1 MDLPLNV
8 NGYPGSHSQQ
18 GLADCTISAEG
29 GAYIC
34 TECGEGFGVYARLQ
48 EHMTAHGQEQ
58 LALQYGGYII
68 PPPALPRE
76 YDSAFSYARP
86 VELTLQENGTLA
98 IVERPPQTTTQ
109 GESWGPA
116 PQTTAQ
122 RLEEST
128 EKAVE
133 NGRGVAVGGGVGV
146 ATVAPPRFSCEVCGR
161 LFNTSQGLQR
171 HQRFHTSERGFK
183 CTVCCQTFSQRAEL
197 RAHLPLHAHL
207 HSYGCGRCGQRFTQT
222 EALRAHRETHGPRSG
237 SPDRS
242 YPCGVCSLRFFWL
255 SDLQSHRR
263 SHHAAAQH
271 PLPGRKFTELFVD
284 PQTGQIQVR
293 ERSLRC
299 EVCAKGFS
307 QPSDLKRHAATHAGT
322 RPFRCGLCGRRFTQA
337 SDLKRHQRVHLGRP
351 QDPPNLVQGLPDNAD
366 GSGMKN
372 PPPPPPPPPL
382 QQSFPCHVCG
392 RSFFH
397 SSSLS
402 RHQRYH
408 TGDKPH
414 RCRQCGKGFV
424 QRSDL
429 LKHET
434 VHAAAR
440 RREEEEEEEGG
451 THQDGSGWLPCPD
464 CGKVFVQAAR
474 LQNHR
479 LSHSHGGA
487 RAPSYRCPHC
497 RKGFSLLS
505 VLRRHQ
511 RYHAKERT
519 FRCPECPRGFR
530 QSSDLNRHLQTHG
543 RRRKRRRWRGE
554 GEAETPVPPQ
564 RGEGGPEETGQVLYE
579 CPECEETFVCLQGF
593 LQHQSCH
600 VRSEAQ

>member
-1 MDLPLNV
+1 MDHSLNI

-18 GLADCTISAEG
+18 GLADCTNSAEG

-48 EHMTAHGQEQ
+48 DHMTAHGQEQ
-58 LALQYGGYII
+58 LALQYGGFVL
-68 PPPALPRE
+68 PPPALQRE
-76 YDSAFSYARP
+76 YDSALSYARP
-86 VELTLQENGTLA
+86 MELALQENGTLA
-98 IVERPPQTTTQ
+98 IVERPAPHEPCRPQA
-109 GESWGPA
+109 ESWA
-116 PQTTAQ
+116 PQTTVQ
-122 RLEEST
+122 HLEESA
-128 EKAVE
+128 KQAVE
-133 NGRGVAVGGGVGV
+133 NGRGGVGGAVGGELGV
-146 ATVAPPRFSCEVCGR
+146 AVVAPPRFSCEVCGR

-171 HQRFHTSERGFK
+171 HQRFHTSERRFK
-183 CTVCCQTFSQRAEL
+183 CTVCCQSFSQRGEL
-197 RAHLPLHAHL
+197 RAHLPAHANL
-207 HSYGCGRCGQRFTQT
+207 RSYGCGRCGKRFTQA
-222 EALRAHRETHGPRSG
+222 EGLQAHRETHGPQSG
-237 SPDRS
+237 SPERS
-242 YPCGVCSLRFFWL
+242 YPCRDCGLRFFWL
-255 SDLQSHRR
+255 SDLQSHGR
-263 SHHAAAQH
+263 SHHAA
-271 PLPGRKFTELFVD
+271 PLPGKKFTELFVD
-284 PQTGQIQVR
+284 PQTRQIQVR
-293 ERSLRC
+293 ERSLQC

-307 QPSDLKRHAATHAGT
+307 QPSDLKRHTATHAGD

-337 SDLKRHQRVHLGRP
+337 SDLKRHQRVHLGQP
-351 QDPPNLVQGLPDNAD
+351 QDPPNWAQGLPSNAD
-366 GSGMKN
+366 GSRKMT
-372 PPPPPPPPPL
+372 PL
-382 QQSFPCHVCG
+382 QQQQSFPCHVCG

-434 VHAAAR
+434 VHVAVR
-440 RREEEEEEEGG
+440 RREEEEEEEEGGG
-451 THQDGSGWLPCPD
+451 THQDGSSWLPCPD

-479 LSHSHGGA
+479 LTHAVGP
-487 RAPSYRCPHC
+487 RPPSYRCPHC

-511 RYHAKERT
+511 RYHAKERA

-530 QSSDLNRHLQTHG
+530 QSSDLNRHLQTHA
-543 RRRKRRRWRGE
+543 RRRKRRRWRWK

-564 RGEGGPEETGQVLYE
+564 RGEGGPEEAGQVLYE
-579 CPECEETFVCLQGF
+579 CPDCEETFACLQSF